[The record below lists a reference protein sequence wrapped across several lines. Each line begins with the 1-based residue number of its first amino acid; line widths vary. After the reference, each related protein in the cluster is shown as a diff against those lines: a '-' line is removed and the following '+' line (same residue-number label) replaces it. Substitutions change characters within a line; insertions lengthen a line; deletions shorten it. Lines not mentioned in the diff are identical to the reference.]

1 MSTELIPAGPGF
13 VGPIEK
19 AATVDLLGLILTGL
33 KPQSAEGYRKD
44 FRDFARFARAATIE
58 EALWGLLRLE
68 QGQANAVVLA
78 YMGELTARKLS
89 PATISR
95 RLSALGRAV
104 HMAQVVGLTSVTLH
118 VDPPKAEAFRDT
130 SGPGARGWHQ
140 ILESATAAAAGSE
153 PKALRD
159 LAIVLLLHDLGLR
172 RGEAASL
179 DYPEDLDVSRPAV
192 QILGKGRRAKEW
204 LTINPRTRDA
214 LGAWIQVRGDWPGPL
229 FTRCDS
235 AAGHGHGRLS
245 GWAINRLV
253 GGLGDTAKVGRKVR
267 AHGLR
272 HQAITEAL
280 DAGWDVRD
288 VKQFSRHGKIDTV
301 LIYDDRR
308 KDVAGQITRSI
319 GGAARPRKR
328 KP

>member
-1 MSTELIPAGPGF
+1 MSTELIQAAPGF
-13 VGPIEK
+13 VAPAEK

-33 KPQSAEGYRKD
+33 KSQSAEGYRKD
-44 FRDFARFARAATIE
+44 FRDFARFARASSID

-78 YMGELTARKLS
+78 YLGELTARKLS

-104 HMAQVVGLTSVTLH
+104 HMAQVVGLTSIALH
-118 VDPPKAEAFRDT
+118 VEPPKAEAFRDT
-130 SGPGARGWHQ
+130 SGPGARGWQ
-140 ILESATAAAAGSE
+140 QLLESAAGAAGVSE
-153 PKALRD
+153 PKPVRD

-172 RGEAASL
+172 RGEAAAL
-179 DYPEDLDVSRPAV
+179 DYPDDLDADRPAV

-214 LGAWIQVRGDWPGPL
+214 LRAWIAIRGDWPGPL
-229 FTRCDS
+229 FTRCDR
-235 AAGHGHGRLS
+235 AAREARGRLS
-245 GWAINRLV
+245 GWAINQLV
-253 GGLGDTAKVGRKVR
+253 GGLGDRAKVGRKVR